1 MNTGL
6 ACTIFKDI
14 MRSGLTDED
23 RGMAIKTVMEMETH
37 NSITKQDML
46 EVIRYLWNMVFEEEA
61 R

>member
-1 MNTGL
+1 MNVGL
-6 ACTIFKDI
+6 ACAIFKDI
-14 MRSGLTDED
+14 MRPGLTDEE

-46 EVIRYLWNMVFEEEA
+46 EVIRYLWNMVFEEES